1 MMYMISQDTNDV
13 LLKRMEDENY
23 IGNALAKI
31 LCILCCLVIAGSVL
45 LPYLTLDA
53 SEMVILNTSTDVY
66 RLADE
71 TTIGGLVLIIAAV
84 GLVFSVIGWY
94 LISAVAGL
102 AAIGAT
108 FYIHMAIEQKIPD
121 FLAHYGTAYYLLL
134 IGGIALV
141 VASVIGFA
149 AKAAAR
155 KAQ

>member
-1 MMYMISQDTNDV
+1 
-13 LLKRMEDENY
+13 MEDENKM
-23 IGNALAKI
+23 GNALTKI

-71 TTIGGLVLIIAAV
+71 STIGGLVLIIAAV

-102 AAIGAT
+102 AAVGAT
-108 FYIHMAIEQKIPD
+108 FYIHMAIEQKIPG